1 MGQTMGQ
8 NFTPYVPGALQALA
22 AVIQDPAAREDENIT
37 ATENA
42 VSALGNLC
50 EHQTQSIDAKSI
62 FPSFL
67 ACLPLTE
74 DAIEARAVHAQLAR
88 LLQNDTYKS
97 YLLGENNENLA
108 RAILI
113 FAEVMPTASSSDKV
127 RLCDQET
134 AMAMK
139 NTLVQMQSTM
149 PGDALAAAFSALDP
163 QKQAALQACMA

>member
-1 MGQTMGQ
+1 M
-8 NFTPYVPGALQALA
+8 
-22 AVIQDPAAREDENIT
+22 
-37 ATENA
+37 
-42 VSALGNLC
+42 
-50 EHQTQSIDAKSI
+50 
-62 FPSFL
+62 
-67 ACLPLTE
+67 PLTE

>member
-1 MGQTMGQ
+1 
-8 NFTPYVPGALQALA
+8 
-22 AVIQDPAAREDENIT
+22 
-37 ATENA
+37 
-42 VSALGNLC
+42 
-50 EHQTQSIDAKSI
+50 
-62 FPSFL
+62 
-67 ACLPLTE
+67 
-74 DAIEARAVHAQLAR
+74 
-88 LLQNDTYKS
+88 
-97 YLLGENNENLA
+97 
-108 RAILI
+108 LI